1 MKARQTP
8 FKLIN
13 ENSACLYSSIST
25 PAPNMSLFVQRAKR
39 NAAAHVGGRC
49 HLQLSKDLPR
59 LSSQRNTTRAPR
71 LSKFVH
77 TAYSD
82 FKPPE
87 KPLVPIKT
95 GLETVPSKDLTRS
108 LLVSSVSFL
117 PKPLLGGLIRIMK
130 RHSRWFEIPPLRNL
144 MQRTFYDTFCI
155 GATKREIANNVNA
168 LRAMGIR
175 GVILAFGREARNL
188 TKEKTNP
195 GLHLT
200 RADPELKAFVQF
212 NLDTIDRLSPGDY
225 LAVRCT
231 GAGRTTVRVM
241 DDFAAASKVA
251 GNPQS
256 RMVVNSE
263 LDVFEDALRDIC
275 LASQA
280 RGIKVLID
288 AEDTERQLAID
299 LVALVRLLQ

>member
-1 MKARQTP
+1 
-8 FKLIN
+8 
-13 ENSACLYSSIST
+13 
-25 PAPNMSLFVQRAKR
+25 MSLLLQHAKR
-39 NAAAHVGGRC
+39 NAAVNVGWRC
-49 HLQLSKDLPR
+49 HLQLGKELPR
-59 LSSQRNTTRAPR
+59 LCSQRNTPGALG
-71 LSKFVH
+71 LSRFVH

-82 FKPPE
+82 IKSPTKPSTKPPI
-87 KPLVPIKT
+87 LIKT

-117 PKPLLGGLIRIMK
+117 PKPLLGALIRFMK
-130 RHSRWFEIPPLRNL
+130 RHSRWFELPPMRTL

-168 LRAMGIR
+168 LRAKGIR
-175 GVILAFGREARNL
+175 GVILAFGRETRNL
-188 TKEKTNP
+188 TKGGANP
-195 GLHLT
+195 ELLLT

-241 DDFAAASKVA
+241 DDFATASRVA

-256 RMVVNSE
+256 HIVVNSE
-263 LDVFEDALRDIC
+263 LDVFKDALHEIC
-275 LASQA
+275 EASQA

-299 LVALVRLLQ
+299 LVALVWPLQLLVSDKCPDAL

>member
-1 MKARQTP
+1 MP
-8 FKLIN
+8 
-13 ENSACLYSSIST
+13 
-25 PAPNMSLFVQRAKR
+25 LFVQHAKC
-39 NAAAHVGGRC
+39 NAAANLGLRC
-49 HLQLSKDLPR
+49 HLHLGKELPR
-59 LSSQRNTTRAPR
+59 LCSQRNTTRAPG

-82 FKPPE
+82 IKPPT
-87 KPLVPIKT
+87 KPLIPVKT

-130 RHSRWFEIPPLRNL
+130 RHSRWFEMPPLRTL

-155 GATKREIANNVNA
+155 GATKREIANNVSA

-188 TKEKTNP
+188 TKEKANP
-195 GLHLT
+195 GLLLT

-231 GAGRTTVRVM
+231 GAGRTAVRVM
-241 DDFAAASKVA
+241 DDFATASKVV
-251 GNPQS
+251 GDPQS
-256 RMVVNSE
+256 HMVVNSE
-263 LDVFEDALRDIC
+263 LDVFEAALHDIC

-299 LVALVRLLQ
+299 VVALVRLLQ